1 MSKKFYIPVAIPYVN
16 APAHIGHAFEYVY
29 ADALARFYR
38 GQGHDV
44 FLSMG
49 ADEHGQKIAQS
60 AAAQQMQPQEFADM
74 IAEKF
79 KKLLQALSVEPTDFI
94 RTTEERHTRGAQ
106 LFWQKSFASG
116 DIEKDVFEGLYC
128 VGCEEYKTEKDLVEG
143 MCPEHR
149 KIPERVREENYF
161 FRLSRY
167 QSRLLEFYE
176 QHPRFV
182 IPESRYT
189 EIRAFVSQGLEDVPI
204 SRSKEKLSWGVPVP
218 NDASHVMYV
227 WFDALVNYLTVIGFG
242 DEARA
247 RDVAYW
253 WPADMHIV
261 GKGINRFHSVLW
273 VAMLMSAGIEPPQQI
288 GVHGYITA
296 EGQKMSKTI
305 GNVIDPMDCVEKY
318 GVDPVRYF
326 LLAEIPFASDGDFS
340 TERFAVR
347 YESELANGLGNLL
360 SRVTN
365 MIEKY
370 FDGRVQA
377 SDHEG
382 WGIEAVREQWA
393 QLMTRLEFHEA
404 LALVWRE
411 IITRSNVYIEQNK
424 PWELAKTD
432 TEQLR
437 RVLEQLLYAL
447 QQLPDFLAPCMPET
461 AENIRASVTAE
472 NISKSAPLF
481 PRLEQ

>member
-16 APAHIGHAFEYVY
+16 APAHIGHAYEYVY

-38 GQGHDV
+38 GQGRDV

-60 AAAQQMQPQEFADM
+60 AAVQKMQPQEFADM
-74 IAEKF
+74 IAQKF
-79 KKLLQALSVEPTDFI
+79 KELLRALSVEPTDFI
-94 RTTEERHTRGAQ
+94 RTTEERHIRGAQ

-116 DIEKDVFEGLYC
+116 DVEKDMFEGLYC
-128 VGCEEYKTEKDLVEG
+128 VGCEEYKTEKDLVDG
-143 MCPEHR
+143 MCPEH
-149 KIPERVREENYF
+149 KKAPERVREENYF

-167 QSRLLEFYE
+167 QDRLLEFYE
-176 QHPRFV
+176 QHPAFV
-182 IPESRYT
+182 IPESRYA

-218 NDASHVMYV
+218 NDPSHVMYV

-242 DEARA
+242 DEART
-247 RDVAYW
+247 RDLAQW
-253 WPADMHIV
+253 WPADMQIV

-273 VAMLMSAGIEPPQQI
+273 VAMLLSAGIEPPHQI

-296 EGQKMSKTI
+296 EGQKMSKSL
-305 GNVIDPMDCVEKY
+305 GNVIDPLIWIEKY

-340 TERFAVR
+340 AARFAVR

-370 FDGRVQA
+370 FDGRVHA
-377 SDHEG
+377 FDHEG
-382 WGIEAVREQWA
+382 WGIEAMREQWA
-393 QLMTRLEFHEA
+393 QQMKQLEFHEA

-432 TEQLR
+432 TVALR

-447 QQLPDFLAPCMPET
+447 QQLPDLLRPCMPQT
-461 AENIRASVTAE
+461 AEKIRAVVSAE
-472 NISKSAPLF
+472 RITKIQPLF
-481 PRLEQ
+481 PRFEQ